1 MSELRQIIV
10 IRKDLKM
17 RLGKACAQAAHA
29 SMKAYLENP
38 DDPRF
43 IEWLDGK
50 FTKIAV
56 GVGSLDELQEVYNNA
71 RDKGLITTVVV
82 DAGLTEFNGVETT
95 TCISVGPATKEELEG
110 VTNHLKLL

>member
-1 MSELRQIIV
+1 MSVLRQIIV
-10 IRKDLKM
+10 MRTDLNMRRGKM
-17 RLGKACAQAAHA
+17 IAQGAHA
-29 SMKAYLENP
+29 SMKAFLENP

-71 RDKGLITTVVV
+71 RDKGLISTIVV
-82 DAGLTEFNGVETT
+82 DAGLTEFGGIATT

>member
-1 MSELRQIIV
+1 MSDLRQIIV
-10 IRKDLKM
+10 MRTDLNMRRGKM
-17 RLGKACAQAAHA
+17 IAQGAHA
-29 SMKAYLENP
+29 SMKAYVENP

-43 IEWLDGK
+43 VEWLSGK

-56 GVGSLDELQEVYNNA
+56 GIDSLDGLMEVERNA
-71 RDKGLITTVVV
+71 ALKGLITTVVV
-82 DAGLTEFNGVETT
+82 DAGLTEFNGVPTT